1 MILGA
6 CGAAGMISY
15 SNHARA
21 WGSREVDSVLSA
33 GGVVHVAVTSS
44 DIFFVFI
51 FTGLV
56 IFTEQV
62 IAEQLHR
69 AADGRAKAYCHSDG
83 RKRRGCYVRTGAV
96 ATAVARHRLA
106 M

>member
-21 WGSREVDSVLSA
+21 WGSREVDSVFSA
-33 GGVVHVAVTSS
+33 GGVVHGAVTGS

-51 FTGLV
+51 F
-56 IFTEQV
+56 IFTELV
-62 IAEQLHR
+62 FAEQ
-69 AADGRAKAYCHSDG
+69 
-83 RKRRGCYVRTGAV
+83 VFP
-96 ATAVARHRLA
+96 
-106 M
+106 